1 MSNLWPVRLSAL
13 CRRRQCRRSDYAAA
27 DGDSVQRFPAIRLM
41 QHFEQIDRRHFV
53 DLVDADGIEIEKM
66 CIASAVAIVKF
77 ALI

>member
-1 MSNLWPVRLSAL
+1 MSNLWQVRLSAL
-13 CRRRQCRRSDYAAA
+13 CRRRQCRRSDYAA
-27 DGDSVQRFPAIRLM
+27 DDSVQRFPAIRLM

>member
-27 DGDSVQRFPAIRLM
+27 DDSVQRFPAIRLM